1 MSLRRALGLDLRG
14 PHHRLQLVRPTRIK
28 GVEHHIATPATRL
41 HAEALGTSADR
52 FALRLREPHI
62 QRDPASLGGGL
73 VGCAA
78 VAHRSL
84 YGGVRDDASSSRV
97 GHFADAHVL
106 PGCLR
111 GGSAPF
117 DPLEASIEYV
127 AHRAPP
133 MTSRPPFARSR
144 ATFASRTFCFAS
156 ARRWRSSS
164 ESAGHSSPCLA

>member
-1 MSLRRALGLDLRG
+1 
-14 PHHRLQLVRPTRIK
+14 RIK

-84 YGGVRDDASSSRV
+84 YGGVRDDASSRPV
-97 GHFADAHVL
+97 GHIADARVL
-106 PGCLR
+106 QPCLR
-111 GGSAPF
+111 GASGPL
-117 DPLEASIEYV
+117 DPLEYGAV
-127 AHRAPP
+127 GAHAAPP
-133 MTSRPPFARSR
+133 ISASGTSGLRTASPPSSS
-144 ATFASRTFCFAS
+144 ATAPSASRS
-156 ARRWRSSS
+156 AEVPGQEGS
-164 ESAGHSSPCLA
+164 